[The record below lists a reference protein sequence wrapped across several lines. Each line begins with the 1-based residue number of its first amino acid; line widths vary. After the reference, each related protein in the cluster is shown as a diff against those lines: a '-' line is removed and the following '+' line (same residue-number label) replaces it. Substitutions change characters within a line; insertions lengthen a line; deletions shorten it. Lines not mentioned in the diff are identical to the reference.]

1 MATTWFKPAGTSV
14 FPLRNGEGPP
24 SVHEQ
29 IMLAQP
35 WRKNV
40 DWPEGFDAG
49 IAHRLDIHTS
59 GALWVAESTE
69 ELEEMRVRFREGR
82 LTKHYLMVAA
92 KDVPWDDNTCT
103 RAIGHDKRKKSKM
116 VVRRGEHTPHR
127 GRWWPA
133 HTTFRRHH
141 GHVWDVT
148 ITTGVMHQIRV
159 HAAFVGIPL
168 LGDSRYGGGPPP
180 QNAPSGGFFLHHRG
194 LTDDSGWGTTPVDV
208 PSWMHPIP
216 DQS

>member
-1 MATTWFKPAGTSV
+1 MTTRVHAPLATINARRARWWFVGESTRRIGV
-14 FPLRNGEGPP
+14 VGGLRT
-24 SVHEQ
+24 
-29 IMLAQP
+29 L
-35 WRKNV
+35 R
-40 DWPEGFDAG
+40 FDA
-49 IAHRLDIHTS
+49 
-59 GALWVAESTE
+59 
-69 ELEEMRVRFREGR
+69 
-82 LTKHYLMVAA
+82 
-92 KDVPWDDNTCT
+92 
-103 RAIGHDKRKKSKM
+103 
-116 VVRRGEHTPHR
+116 
-127 GRWWPA
+127 
-133 HTTFRRHH
+133 HH